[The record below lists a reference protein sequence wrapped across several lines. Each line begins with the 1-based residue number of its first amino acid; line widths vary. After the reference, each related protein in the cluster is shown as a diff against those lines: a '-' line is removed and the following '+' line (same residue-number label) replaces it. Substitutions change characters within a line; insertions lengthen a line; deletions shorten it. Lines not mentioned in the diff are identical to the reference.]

1 MTHVYLIDIKDHSNS
16 YMNDPTPEQEKLF
29 KQISLETIFI
39 RSGTEFC
46 SVIFQLI
53 CFSRLGTK
61 DYYYLVNQN
70 TTFAQYDSQL
80 EPSLAANFVLFV
92 TLLVFQFPF
101 LNAYILF
108 MYDTCVIGRT
118 SIKRVMFCLL
128 VAGFQIAGVAVA
140 YGIIKWLQEHWNDSI
155 TWIVPAF
162 QATDEGRIFEAE
174 IFEEFLAVTALLVG
188 YIHLV
193 YYNFQTPTIQI
204 FHSPTHFFSELKQGE
219 QTLPIPLPFIMQV
232 TLLVAGLLRAFPTSH
247 LSPHISFYLV
257 IMGYTTWNGF
267 GCRIGAGIAAYFVTL
282 AWFWGLYSKRNGL
295 YSAQPNQDSQTTIQ
309 DTQPLLQNKQPS
321 RSNSFNSELVNPHRP
336 AISFNNAYR
345 HVYAT

>member
-1 MTHVYLIDIKDHSNS
+1 
-16 YMNDPTPEQEKLF
+16 MNDPTPEESF
-29 KQISLETIFI
+29 KEFSLETLFI

-92 TLLVFQFPF
+92 TLLVFHFPF
-101 LNAYILF
+101 LNGYILF
-108 MYDTCVIGRT
+108 TYDTCVIGRWT
-118 SIKRVMFCLL
+118 VKRAFFCLL
-128 VAGFQIAGVAVA
+128 VVGFQIAGVAAA
-140 YGIIKWLQEHWNDSI
+140 YGIIKRLQGHWSDSI

-162 QATDEGRIFEAE
+162 KATDEGRIYEAE

-193 YYNFQTPTIQI
+193 YYNFQTKDVQI
-204 FHSPTHFFSELKQGE
+204 FYSPTHAFSDLKKGE
-219 QTLPIPLPFIMQV
+219 NKLPIPLPFIMQV

-247 LSPHISFYLV
+247 LSPHISCYLL
-257 IMGYTTWNGF
+257 IMEYTTWSGF

-295 YSAQPNQDSQTTIQ
+295 HSSKPKQDDQTTNK
-309 DTQPLLQNKQPS
+309 DSTNQPLLPNKQPS
-321 RSNSFNSELVNPHRP
+321 RSNSFQSETSRTNSFKEIVNPHQQT
-336 AISFNNAYR
+336 ISFNNAYR

>member
-1 MTHVYLIDIKDHSNS
+1 MTRVYLIDIKDHSNFC
-16 YMNDPTPEQEKLF
+16 MDDPTLKEIDKEFSPETL
-29 KQISLETIFI
+29 LI

-92 TLLVFQFPF
+92 TLLVFHFPF
-101 LNAYILF
+101 LNGYILF
-108 MYDTCVIGRT
+108 TYDTCVIGRT
-118 SIKRVMFCLL
+118 SINRVLFCLF
-128 VAGFQIAGVAVA
+128 VIGFQIAGVAAA
-140 YGIIKWLQEHWNDSI
+140 YGIIKWLQGHWSDSI

-162 QATDEGRIFEAE
+162 KATDEGRIYEAE

-193 YYNFQTPTIQI
+193 YYNFQTPTIRI
-204 FHSPTHFFSELKQGE
+204 FHSPTHAFSDLTKGE
-219 QTLPIPLPFIMQV
+219 NKLPIPLPFIMQV

-247 LSPHISFYLV
+247 LSPHISCYLL
-257 IMGYTTWNGF
+257 IMEYTTWSGF

-295 YSAQPNQDSQTTIQ
+295 HPTKSRNTIQ
-309 DTQPLLQNKQPS
+309 DTTRLPLLGIIGPPQHPIDETGQPHPQ
-321 RSNSFNSELVNPHRP
+321 RQT
-336 AISFNNAYR
+336 ISFNNAYR